1 MRRNLR
7 KTVRNLIFLL
17 AFLLSTTCV
26 FAEAQT
32 DVSKLDPMLKML
44 SEKAISTSVAKGMRL
59 LREVPGQEPMVRTIV
74 RFKGDLKGIDTVGGK
89 IGSIIGDIATVE
101 IPLNSLESLSQLEN
115 IVYVEAAKPLKPQ
128 LDISVPKTG
137 ADKLRGG
144 SPPLWNG
151 ITGKI

>member
-74 RFKGDLKGIDTVGGK
+74 RFKGD
-89 IGSIIGDIATVE
+89 
-101 IPLNSLESLSQLEN
+101 
-115 IVYVEAAKPLKPQ
+115 
-128 LDISVPKTG
+128 
-137 ADKLRGG
+137 
-144 SPPLWNG
+144 
-151 ITGKI
+151 